1 MGRSGS
7 DNDRSFPSR
16 FTGLAGQTWCS
27 FCQGEVG
34 MLTVERAAETVG
46 VSRRTIYRWA
56 RRGTIHV
63 MKVPSGRLRI
73 CQNSLVGW
81 RELPGEKRAL
91 SPDDVRIKQAMDLIE
106 ERYHDPEL
114 TLESLCRQVGLSVSH
129 LSRLFKKETGR
140 SFRRYVMRVRIEKA
154 ARLLRESSLSMKQI
168 AAAVGYKH
176 VADFDHYFK
185 MVYGLT
191 PGAYR
196 RLRGQKQAAPK
207 FSHKKQ
213 SASDKRPVSRF

>member
-16 FTGLAGQTWCS
+16 FTDLAGQTWCS

-63 MKVPSGRLRI
+63 IKVPSGRVRI

-106 ERYHDPEL
+106 EQYHDPEL
-114 TLESLCRQVGLSVSH
+114 MLERLCRPLGVSASH

-140 SFRRYVMRVRIEKA
+140 SFRRYVMRVRMEKGA
-154 ARLLRESSLSMKQI
+154 KPLRESSLSIKQI
-168 AAAVGYKH
+168 AAAVGYTH
-176 VADFDHYFK
+176 GADFDHHFK

-191 PGAYR
+191 PSAYR
-196 RLRGQKQAAPK
+196 QASARTEAGRAK
-207 FSHKKQ
+207 VFS
-213 SASDKRPVSRF
+213 